1 MFDWLRTFMSG
12 ETPPTRQDILTAA
25 YLLLL
30 IDASIEELETMQKR
44 IDALLY
50 VKRDRQRQEQ
60 ARLPPL

>member
-25 YLLLL
+25 YLLL

-44 IDALLY
+44 VDALLY
-50 VKRDRQRQEQ
+50 VKRDRQRREQ
-60 ARLPPL
+60 AGPPPV